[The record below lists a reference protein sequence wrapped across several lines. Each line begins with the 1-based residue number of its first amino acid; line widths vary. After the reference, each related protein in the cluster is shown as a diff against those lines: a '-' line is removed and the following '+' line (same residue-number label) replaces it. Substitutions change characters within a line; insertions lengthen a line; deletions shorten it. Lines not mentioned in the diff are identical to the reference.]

1 MDELTR
7 RNTMTDVTPSLT
19 RKNLSRS
26 SSATRAQQQPLQR
39 REATHTLPMVNTPS
53 PPDYTVLTVQPKVEL
68 HTQLQQQQPQPQQMQ
83 MQIPQSSRPLKSEE
97 NDTRKQEQHL
107 FLEYNR

>member
-7 RNTMTDVTPSLT
+7 RNTMTDVSPSLM

-53 PPDYTVLTVQPKVEL
+53 PPDYTLLTVQPKIE
-68 HTQLQQQQPQPQQMQ
+68 HKTQVKT
-83 MQIPQSSRPLKSEE
+83 QIQAVQKVPPSSRPLKSEE
-97 NDTRKQEQHL
+97 KDNRKQ
-107 FLEYNR
+107 